1 MSLKRRMRENEGT
14 GRRIEGKR
22 REGGGKKN
30 VVQVFYYSDLADSDI
45 YFATKGKRKSETYE
59 RLFPKSI
66 LASFFSTSDFLY
78 LRFLMG

>member
-45 YFATKGKRKSETYE
+45 YFATKGKRK
-59 RLFPKSI
+59 K
-66 LASFFSTSDFLY
+66 
-78 LRFLMG
+78 